1 MLKVKQFYMYLWG
14 KDGNITSVNVYN
26 FQSVRIMRVFS
37 PVIDVNFYSNKVS
50 FFFTVSN
57 RLKFQSFKSVEH
69 LIAHLKKI

>member
-37 PVIDVNFYSNKVS
+37 PVIDVNLYSNKVS
-50 FFFTVSN
+50 FFSPYLTG
-57 RLKFQSFKSVEH
+57 
-69 LIAHLKKI
+69 